1 MPYEIVMGDGT
12 LEIFAVADGRFAGYG
27 RILEGIDFSGA
38 LSCLESST
46 PIPESGVY
54 VASFPGL
61 EALPLRETVSNEV
74 FGAMEVQL
82 GYCNGSTRG
91 LDALEYHKSPE
102 VIVADADIVLLLA
115 SFRSLVD
122 GCLDATSIEAFLLPA
137 GTAVELYA
145 GTLHFAPCAT
155 SPRGYRSLVV
165 LPAGTNLSLPPA
177 DAASAVVAAS
187 ATTQAGG
194 GPGAAGTAGKPQK
207 TGESRLLFARN
218 KWLIARPDCA
228 RLMARGAFP
237 GLRGARL
244 ECAEVTQ

>member
-1 MPYEIVMGDGT
+1 MPYEILKGEGR
-12 LEIFAVADGRFAGYG
+12 LEIFAVADGRFARYG
-27 RILEGIDFSGA
+27 RILEGIDFTGA

-61 EALPLRETVSNEV
+61 EALSLRGTVSEEV

-82 GYCNGSTRG
+82 GYCNGRTRG

-115 SFRSLVD
+115 SFHSLED
-122 GCLDATSIEAFLLPA
+122 GCLEARSIEAFLLPA

-177 DAASAVVAAS
+177 EVAPAVASAR
-187 ATTQAGG
+187 
-194 GPGAAGTAGKPQK
+194 K

-218 KWLIARPDCA
+218 KWLLARPDCA

-237 GLRGARL
+237 GLLGARL
-244 ECAEVTQ
+244 ECAEAAR

>member
-1 MPYEIVMGDGT
+1 MPYEILKGEGR
-12 LEIFAVADGRFAGYG
+12 LEIFAVADGRFARYG
-27 RILEGIDFSGA
+27 RILEGIDFTGA

-61 EALPLRETVSNEV
+61 EALSLRGTVSEEV

-82 GYCNGSTRG
+82 GYCNGRTRG

-115 SFRSLVD
+115 SFHSLED
-122 GCLDATSIEAFLLPA
+122 GCLEARSIEAFLLPA

-177 DAASAVVAAS
+177 EVAPAGDASNPAPA
-187 ATTQAGG
+187 
-194 GPGAAGTAGKPQK
+194 PAAGKARN

-218 KWLIARPDCA
+218 KWLLARPDCA

-237 GLRGARL
+237 GLLGARL
-244 ECAEVTQ
+244 ECAEAAR